1 MVACRATTDDVLDDL
16 IRWIHLLAAAIWI
29 GGMITVA
36 ALVPALRGARATS
49 DQIRAAARRFGV
61 VAWSAIGASV
71 ATGIIQLIRLDVP
84 TRGNTAL
91 AIKLLLV
98 GVAVAVAWV
107 HQIVARTASPAL
119 RGALEGSLLLLA
131 LGILAAAVAL

>member
-49 DQIRAAARRFGV
+49 DQIRAAARRFG
-61 VAWSAIGASV
+61 
-71 ATGIIQLIRLDVP
+71 
-84 TRGNTAL
+84 AL
-91 AIKLLLV
+91 
-98 GVAVAVAWV
+98 
-107 HQIVARTASPAL
+107 
-119 RGALEGSLLLLA
+119 
-131 LGILAAAVAL
+131 